1 MYALVAALIT
11 LVPVAAYSAPQPPEP
26 SERHTATVADFDGD
40 GITDPSLVRPDGNWL
55 ILSTA
60 CCGGFS
66 WGHLA
71 DVSADPVPA
80 DYDGD
85 LHTDVAT
92 YTPSTARWQVRHSHD
107 QTAIDTVFG
116 GPGDTPVPADYDGD
130 GRAEI
135 VVFAGGKWVLRDDSG
150 HSSSA
155 SHGQDGDVPVPADYD
170 GDGRADLAVYR
181 AADRTWWILRSSD
194 GGVNTVSLQESGDL
208 VAPGDY
214 NGDGRADLAVYR
226 PATQTWFVHGV
237 GSIEQFGGA
246 GDVPLTMAAMPVPVP
261 RT

>member
-1 MYALVAALIT
+1 VSVA
-11 LVPVAAYSAPQPPEP
+11 
-26 SERHTATVADFDGD
+26 
-40 GITDPSLVRPDGNWL
+40 
-55 ILSTA
+55 
-60 CCGGFS
+60 
-66 WGHLA
+66 
-71 DVSADPVPA
+71 
-80 DYDGD
+80 
-85 LHTDVAT
+85 
-92 YTPSTARWQVRHSHD
+92 
-107 QTAIDTVFG
+107 FG
-116 GPGDTPVPADYDGD
+116 SP
-130 GRAEI
+130 
-135 VVFAGGKWVLRDDSG
+135 
-150 HSSSA
+150 
-155 SHGQDGDVPVPADYD
+155 GDVPIPADYD